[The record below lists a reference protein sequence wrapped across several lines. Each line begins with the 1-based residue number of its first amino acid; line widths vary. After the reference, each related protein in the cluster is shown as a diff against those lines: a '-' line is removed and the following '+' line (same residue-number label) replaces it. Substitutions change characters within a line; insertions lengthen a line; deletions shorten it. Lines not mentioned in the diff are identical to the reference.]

1 MDLEFLNTLR
11 QAYPYDIGYAVQHR
25 EEGHSLS
32 VELGLAS
39 EDYCNHAIHNPIVI
53 NDIPFHAIR
62 TFPTSL
68 TRFNFRGVPMESPI
82 ETKDT
87 LHKIFSQYG
96 KVIDIVL
103 HLDDGSSTWFRGNGH
118 VLNRKR

>member
-1 MDLEFLNTLR
+1 
-11 QAYPYDIGYAVQHR
+11 
-25 EEGHSLS
+25 
-32 VELGLAS
+32 
-39 EDYCNHAIHNPIVI
+39 
-53 NDIPFHAIR
+53 
-62 TFPTSL
+62 
-68 TRFNFRGVPMESPI
+68 MESPI

-118 VLNRKR
+118 ILVEAHESTPEQPGPSYKLDYNAKTAILVT